1 MPHEQPHDLFVEFRR
16 TRDPALARRLVEAN
30 LGLAI
35 SVARRMDRSGGRWL
49 PDLIQEAYLGLM
61 ETVPRFDPRRGV
73 SFSTYA
79 TYWIRAYVGKF
90 VRDNARLVRLG
101 RSRADRAA
109 YSRGDL
115 PPYEC
120 SLDTPVHDDRPGE
133 RMGDRIIDGGPPA
146 DVLLERAEVAG
157 RSRALIDRLDVRE
170 RAILNERLLSDEP
183 RPLRRLARR
192 FSVSGERVR
201 QIESRLVRKLRGL
214 MDDQAQALAA

>member
-61 ETVPRFDPRRGV
+61 EAVPRFDPRRGV

-115 PPYEC
+115 PPYE
-120 SLDTPVHDDRPGE
+120 
-133 RMGDRIIDGGPPA
+133 
-146 DVLLERAEVAG
+146 
-157 RSRALIDRLDVRE
+157 
-170 RAILNERLLSDEP
+170 
-183 RPLRRLARR
+183 
-192 FSVSGERVR
+192 
-201 QIESRLVRKLRGL
+201 
-214 MDDQAQALAA
+214 